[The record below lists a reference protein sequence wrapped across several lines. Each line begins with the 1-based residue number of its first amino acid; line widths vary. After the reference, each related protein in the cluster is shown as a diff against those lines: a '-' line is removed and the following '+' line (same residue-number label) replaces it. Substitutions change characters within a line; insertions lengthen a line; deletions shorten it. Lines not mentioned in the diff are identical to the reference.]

1 MVLTE
6 SQHARDQT
14 VRPFQMQY
22 STEGEE
28 GARVPRDVGCSGK
41 IHDKKVKDKTS
52 FCICYCFSRYT
63 FRLLHFDFRVSTFV
77 TLDLVFTLLPNY
89 ISFVSFLVHG
99 TNETITNTKG
109 VTYSRWILTYT
120 LEMEYHSHSRH
131 DSRTSH
137 PAAGTRAH
145 MSQ

>member
-41 IHDKKVKDKTS
+41 IHDKKDETS
-52 FCICYCFSRYT
+52 FCICFSRYT
-63 FRLLHFDFRVSTFV
+63 FRLLHFVFDFRVS
-77 TLDLVFTLLPNY
+77 LRS
-89 ISFVSFLVHG
+89 ISFLRCYRIIFL
-99 TNETITNTKG
+99 
-109 VTYSRWILTYT
+109 LFCF
-120 LEMEYHSHSRH
+120 
-131 DSRTSH
+131 
-137 PAAGTRAH
+137 
-145 MSQ
+145 